1 MLAAGES
8 EARPC
13 VPGLRRTDRAH
24 GMTLSAADSCSSSLP
39 AKPSRGSPR
48 GPAALRKRTI
58 GSVFFQHLPDSFRQ
72 RGEWQHLRFT
82 TAVTLPLR
90 MGSRILQTEVWLLSR
105 LLMLAALTAETMQN
119 PSFFPFSMPQGKT
132 RSVSLITLPSEAGKQ
147 GSL

>member
-13 VPGLRRTDRAH
+13 VPGVRRTDRAH

-39 AKPSRGSPR
+39 AEPSRGSPQ
-48 GPAALRKRTI
+48 GPAILRKQLIRS
-58 GSVFFQHLPDSFRQ
+58 GFFQHLPHSFRQ

-90 MGSRILQTEVWLLSR
+90 VCSRILQIEVWLLSH
-105 LLMLAALTAETMQN
+105 LLMLPALTAKTMQN
-119 PSFFPFSMPQGKT
+119 PSFFLFSVPQGKMC
-132 RSVSLITLPSEAGKQ
+132 SVSLITLPSEAGKQ
-147 GSL
+147 GSF